1 MFSLFRKK
9 NELKIPSPPSDEGL
23 PSFPSPKGL
32 ERLSPEDLEEA
43 AGAQLSLEEH
53 KKRIVTKEKAELAEI
68 KEHHVTRPIFIHAP
82 TYKALVD
89 EISQMKANMIDADEI
104 ILNLENCKGDQDKA
118 FRAWQS
124 LVKEIH
130 EKLLYADATLFKR

>member
-9 NELKIPSPPSDEGL
+9 KELRIPLPPSGEGL
-23 PSFPSPKGL
+23 PSFPSPKEL
-32 ERLSPEDLEEA
+32 EKLSPEELEEA
-43 AGAQLSLEEH
+43 AGSQLSLEEH
-53 KKRIVTKEKAELAEI
+53 KKRIVAKEKSELAEI

-89 EISQMKANMIDADEI
+89 EISQMKNKITDADEI
-104 ILNLENCKGDQDKA
+104 VETLENCKSDQD
-118 FRAWQS
+118 RAYHGWQS

-130 EKLLYADATLFKR
+130 EKLIYADATLFKR